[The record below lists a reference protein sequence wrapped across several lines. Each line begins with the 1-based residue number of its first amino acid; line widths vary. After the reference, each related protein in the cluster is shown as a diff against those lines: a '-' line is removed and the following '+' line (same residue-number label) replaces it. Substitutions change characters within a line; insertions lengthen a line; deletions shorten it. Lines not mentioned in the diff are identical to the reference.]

1 MKQFEINKTYST
13 RSICDHDCIIEMTI
27 LERTAKTIKVK
38 IKNEREI
45 KTLRISKRDSEYFKA
60 ETVSPWG
67 KFSMSPMI
75 TA

>member
-13 RSICDHDCIIEMTI
+13 RSICDYDCIIEMTV

-38 IKNEREI
+38 IKNERDI
-45 KTLRISKRDSEYFKA
+45 KTLRISKTDSEYFKS

-67 KFSMSPMI
+67 KFSMSPRI